1 VAENRLTGSD
11 KRTLLL
17 WIILGV
23 VGAVFAQRYFFRA
36 FPEAS
41 VDFHVSRGQAIDR
54 AKQFVASVG
63 ENVSGYE
70 TAVAFEVDDNAKTYL
85 EREVGLQQ
93 ANQLMSHELNIWY
106 WDVRFFRPQQE
117 EEFHVRVSPGGQV
130 VGYDHKV
137 KEASAGA
144 ALERAAAEKDAQDF
158 LSGKLGVDLSKWDF
172 LAEEANSSKKPNRT
186 DWSFTWEK
194 HGFRAKDAPY
204 RLRVTLAGDRAG
216 SAEEFLHVPEA
227 WERSYEKL
235 RSTNTFYNVV
245 AFLPWVL
252 LLGSALWI
260 GIALTKQGQTNW
272 AGPIKLGIVVAI
284 LLTFMQLNNWQL
296 DRMGYD
302 TNTSYGSFVF
312 GEIGKA
318 LLFGLFSAITVV
330 LPIPGGEPLYRAAQ
344 KTQLRLAKAF
354 TLRGMRTK
362 EFFKSAT
369 IGISMAAAH
378 IGFIVAFYIVA
389 NHFGAWAP
397 QEVDYE
403 NSVNTAIPWISG
415 VAIGMLAA
423 TSEEFLFRLFAIP
436 FMHRLTGSRVVA
448 VVVPAFCWSFLHSAY
463 PNEPP
468 YIRGLEVGLIGIVAG
483 IVMLRWGILTTVIWH
498 YTVDAS
504 LVGLLLIRSN
514 NLYFKVSGVIVGAA
528 AVAPL
533 LFSAVA
539 YLQRGQFEADEDLL
553 NSAQPIEKITFEMA
567 AGKAATAAK
576 TRRYDALT
584 PTAMLFLAVCLVFGG
599 LAAWRV
605 KTPKAGDYL
614 KLSVNPRTVKERAD
628 EILRQHGQDPK
639 SYRKATIFAELAD
652 PVTNEFLRRRGGI
665 ALINEVY
672 GKEVPV
678 AFWQVRYF
686 RDGDAEEFS
695 IKLGPD
701 GGFLALNHKLS
712 EDAAGATLSK
722 EEAIAKA
729 EKYLTEV
736 KKIDLSRWTMV
747 EADSDKRIHRTDH
760 ELCWQRNAPLD
771 GEPAMSTNSDDHAYE
786 RIKIAVLGDEVVDYR
801 GSYYAKPEAR
811 DEQEANEGGT
821 TWSYIKIPDEW
832 RRKQEELT
840 LGRTSFSVGMPIVF
854 LGGLGITAIVM
865 FFKNLKSEAMEAIP
879 WKRAAFWAAL
889 MVAGYLLTV
898 TFGNVWQERM
908 NMYQTAMPMKTMV
921 GILVIGILI
930 GLIFYIAGT
939 VSLFGL
945 ASYFS
950 NRAYG
955 EERLPVGA
963 RMPANYY
970 RDAVWIG
977 VCGAAGLIGLQK
989 LIEVIAAHWPAM
1001 HRSYPIAAGANFD
1014 AALPSA
1020 AAVGGALTGALYFA
1034 GLIVFIAAFVGAVAK
1049 ARWMRFGMFL
1059 LGALFLTGGNWQG
1072 GADFAKQFVA
1082 EAIILAVIVFGV
1094 RRIVRFNVLGYVLLV
1109 ACIGLAGAAAELLG
1123 QPEAF
1128 YRTNGY
1134 AVLMVIIL
1142 MLLIPL
1148 AIWRMRSG
1156 ETAASDGGVPGG
1168 GV

>member
-1 VAENRLTGSD
+1 MAENRLTGSD
-11 KRTLLL
+11 KRALLL
-17 WIILGV
+17 WILLGI

-63 ENVSGYE
+63 EDVRGYE

-85 EREVGLQQ
+85 EREVGLAQ
-93 ANQLMSHELNIWY
+93 ANQLMSDELNIWY

-117 EEFHVRVSPGGQV
+117 EEFHVRISPGGQV

-144 ALERAAAEKDAQDF
+144 SLDRAAAEKDARNF
-158 LSGKLGVDLSKWDF
+158 LSGKLGVDLSQWDF
-172 LAEEANSSKKPNRT
+172 LSEEANSSKKPNRT

-204 RLRVTLAGDRAG
+204 RLRVTLSGDGAG
-216 SAEEFLHVPEA
+216 SAEEFLHIPEA
-227 WERSYEKL
+227 WERSYAKL

-245 AFLPWVL
+245 ALLPYL
-252 LLGSALWI
+252 LLLASALWI
-260 GIALTKQGQTNW
+260 GIALTKQGHTNW

-302 TNTSYGSFVF
+302 TNSSYGSFVF

-436 FMHRLTGSRVVA
+436 FLHRLTGSRVLA
-448 VVVPAFCWSFLHSAY
+448 VMVPAFCWSFLHSAY

-483 IVMLRWGILTTVIWH
+483 IVMLRWGILTTLIWH

-533 LFSAVA
+533 LFSLVA
-539 YLQRGQFEADEDLL
+539 YLRRGQFEADEDLL

-567 AGKAATAAK
+567 SREAAVQAK

-584 PTAMLFLAVCLVFGG
+584 PTTMLCLAVCLVFGG
-599 LAAWRV
+599 LVAWRV
-605 KTPKAGDYL
+605 KAPRAGDYL
-614 KLSVNPRTVKERAD
+614 KLSANPRTVKERAD
-628 EILRQHGQDPK
+628 EILRQHGSDPK
-639 SYRKATIFAELAD
+639 SYRAATIFAELAD
-652 PVTNEFLRRRGGI
+652 PITNEYLRRRGGI
-665 ALINEVY
+665 ALLNEVY
-672 GKEVPV
+672 GNEVPV

-695 IKLGPD
+695 IKLGPA
-701 GGFLALNHKLS
+701 GAFLALNHKLA

-722 EEAIAKA
+722 AEAILKA
-729 EKYLTEV
+729 EKYLTET
-736 KKIDLSRWTMV
+736 KKIDLRKWTMV

-771 GEPAMSTNSDDHAYE
+771 QGTAASTNSDDHAYE
-786 RIKIAVLGDEVVDYR
+786 RVKVAVLGDEVVDYR

-811 DEQEANEGGT
+811 EEQEANEGGT

-832 RRKQEELT
+832 RRKQEEQT
-840 LGRTSFSVGMPIVF
+840 LGRSSYGVGVPIVLF
-854 LGGLGITAIVM
+854 GWLGITAIVM
-865 FFKNLKSEAMEAIP
+865 FFRNLKSEAMEAIP
-879 WKRAAFWAAL
+879 WKRAAVWAAFGI
-889 MVAGYLLTV
+889 AGYLLAV
-898 TFGNVWQERM
+898 ACGDRWPLAM
-908 NMYQTAMPMKTMV
+908 NAYQTTMPMKTMV
-921 GILVIGILI
+921 GILVIGILFGI
-930 GLIFYIAGT
+930 IFNIAGIA
-939 VSLFGL
+939 SLFGL
-945 ASYFS
+945 ASFFS
-950 NRAYG
+950 NRAFG
-955 EERLPVGA
+955 VERLPVGA

-977 VCGAAGLIGLQK
+977 VSGAAGLIGIRK
-989 LIEVIAAHWPAM
+989 LLDLVAAHWPAM
-1001 HRSYPIAAGANFD
+1001 HRSYPMAAGANFD

-1020 AAVGGALTGALYFA
+1020 AAVGGALTGALYLA
-1034 GLIVFIAAFVGAVAK
+1034 GLVVFIAAFVGAVAK
-1049 ARWMRFGMFL
+1049 ARWMRFAMFL

-1082 EAIILAVIVFGV
+1082 EVIVLAVIVFGV

-1109 ACIGLAGAAAELLG
+1109 ACTGLVGAAAELLR
-1123 QPEAF
+1123 QPEAS

-1134 AVLMVIIL
+1134 TVLLVLIL
-1142 MLLIPL
+1142 MLATPL
-1148 AIWRMRSG
+1148 AMWRMRSAEG
-1156 ETAASDGGVPGG
+1156 RASAGGAPTVGG
-1168 GV
+1168 

>member
-1 VAENRLTGSD
+1 MGENRLTASD

-17 WIILGV
+17 WILLGV

-41 VDFHVSRGQAIDR
+41 VDFRITRSEAIER
-54 AKQFVASVG
+54 AKQFVASAG
-63 ENVSGYE
+63 ENAGGYE

-117 EEFHVRVSPGGQV
+117 EEFHVRVSPAGQI

-144 ALERAAAEKDAQDF
+144 TLERAAAEKTAQDF
-158 LSGKLGVDLSKWDF
+158 LNAKLGVDLSKWDF

-186 DWSFTWEK
+186 DWAFTWEK
-194 HGFRAKDAPY
+194 HSFRAKDAPY
-204 RLRVTLAGDRAG
+204 RLRVTLEGDRAG
-216 SAEEFLHVPEA
+216 SAEEFLQVPEA
-227 WERSYEKL
+227 WERSYAKL
-235 RSTNTFYNVV
+235 RSTNTFYNLV
-245 AFLPWVL
+245 AILPYL
-252 LLGSALWI
+252 LLMGSALWI
-260 GIALTKQGQTNW
+260 AIALTKQGQTSW

-284 LLTFMQLNNWQL
+284 LLAFMELNNWQL

-302 TNTSYGSFVF
+302 TNTTYGSFVF

-318 LLFGLFSAITVV
+318 LLFGLASAITVV

-354 TLRGMRTK
+354 TLRGIRTK

-397 QEVDYE
+397 QELDYE

-436 FMHRLTGSRVVA
+436 FLHRLTGSRVVA
-448 VVVPAFCWSFLHSAY
+448 VIVPAFCWSFLHSAY

-483 IVMLRWGILTTVIWH
+483 IVMLHWGILTTLIWH

-514 NLYFKVSGVIVGAA
+514 NVYFKISGVIVGAA
-528 AVAPL
+528 ALAPL
-533 LFSAVA
+533 LFSAVS
-539 YLQRGQFEADEDLL
+539 YLRRGQFEADEDLL
-553 NSAQPIEKITFEMA
+553 NSAQPIEKIAFEMA
-567 AGKAATAAK
+567 SAKEAETAA

-584 PTAMLFLAVCLVFGG
+584 PTAMLFLAVCLVLGG
-599 LAAWRV
+599 LAAWRL
-605 KTPKAGDYL
+605 KTPQAGDYL
-614 KLSVNPRTVKERAD
+614 KISVNPRTVKERAD

-639 SYRKATIFAELAD
+639 SFGTATIFAELSD
-652 PVTNEFLRRRGGI
+652 PVVNEFLRRRGGM

-672 GKEVPV
+672 GKEVQAAV
-678 AFWQVRYF
+678 WQVRYF
-686 RDGDAEEFS
+686 RDGQAEEYS
-695 IKLGPD
+695 IKLAPD
-701 GGFLALNHKLS
+701 GSFVAFHHKLA
-712 EDAAGATLSK
+712 EDAPGASLSK

-736 KKIDLSRWTMV
+736 KKLDLSKWTLV

-771 GEPAMSTNSDDHAYE
+771 EVPAGAANSEDHAYA
-786 RIKIAVLGDEVVDYR
+786 RIKMAVLGDEVVDYR
-801 GSYYAKPEAR
+801 GSYYSEPEAR
-811 DEQEANEGGT
+811 EEQEAKEGGT

-832 RRKQEELT
+832 RRKQEEQT
-840 LGRTSFSVGMPIVF
+840 LGRGVYTFGPPILLIVI
-854 LGGLGITAIVM
+854 GIIAIVI
-865 FFKNLKSEAMEAIP
+865 FFMNLRSEAMQAVP
-879 WKRAAFWAAL
+879 WKRSAVWAAL
-889 MVAGYLLTV
+889 MIAGYV
-898 TFGNVWQERM
+898 AAVAFGDRWQTAM
-908 NMYQTAMPMKTMV
+908 NAYQTAMPMKTMV
-921 GILVIGILI
+921 GILVIGVIV
-930 GLIFYIAGT
+930 GVFFNIAGI

-950 NRAYG
+950 NRAFG
-955 EERLPVGA
+955 GERLPVGS
-963 RMPANYY
+963 RMPATYY
-970 RDAVWIG
+970 RDAAWIG
-977 VCGAAGLIGLQK
+977 ICGAAGLIGLRN
-989 LIEVIAAHWPAM
+989 LIDAVAAHWPAM
-1001 HRSYPIAAGANFD
+1001 HRSFPISLGGSFD
-1014 AALPSA
+1014 APLPA
-1020 AAVGGALTGALYFA
+1020 AATAGGALSGALYTA
-1034 GLIVFIAAFVGAVAK
+1034 GLIVFVAAFVGAIVK
-1049 ARWMRFGMFL
+1049 ARWMRFAMFL
-1059 LGALFLTGGNWQG
+1059 LGAMFLTGSNWQG
-1072 GADFAKQFVA
+1072 GMDFAKQFVV
-1082 EAIILAVIVFGV
+1082 EAIVLAVIVFVVV
-1094 RRIVRFNVLGYVLLV
+1094 RIIRFNVLGYVLLV
-1109 ACIGLAGAAAELLG
+1109 ALVSLAGAAAELLE
-1123 QPEAF
+1123 QQDAF

-1134 AVLMVIIL
+1134 AVLLVAIL
-1142 MLLIPL
+1142 VLAVPL
-1148 AIWRMRSG
+1148 ALWRMRSASG
-1156 ETAASDGGVPGG
+1156 ENGSRGAAISAG
-1168 GV
+1168 

>member
-1 VAENRLTGSD
+1 MAENRLTGSD
-11 KRTLLL
+11 KRALLL
-17 WIILGV
+17 WILLGI

-93 ANQLMSHELNIWY
+93 ANELMSHELHIWY

-144 ALERAAAEKDAQDF
+144 ALERAAAEKDARDF
-158 LSGKLGVDLSKWDF
+158 LSGKLGVDLSRWDF
-172 LAEEANSSKKPNRT
+172 LSEEANSSKKPNRT

-204 RLRVTLAGDRAG
+204 RLGVTLAGDRAG

-227 WERSYEKL
+227 WQRSHEKL

-245 AFLPWVL
+245 ALLPYL
-252 LLGSALWI
+252 LLMGSALWI

-302 TNTSYGSFVF
+302 TNTSYGNFVF

-436 FMHRLTGSRVVA
+436 FLHRLTGSRVVA
-448 VVVPAFCWSFLHSAY
+448 VIVPAFCWSFLHSAY

-483 IVMLRWGILTTVIWH
+483 IVMLRWGILTTLIWH

-514 NLYFKVSGVIVGAA
+514 NLYFKISGVIVGAA

-539 YLQRGQFEADEDLL
+539 YLRRGQFEADEDLL

-567 AGKAATAAK
+567 SGGAAVAAK

-584 PTAMLFLAVCLVFGG
+584 PTAMLFLAVCVVFGG

-605 KTPKAGDYL
+605 KTPRAGDYL
-614 KLSVNPRTVKERAD
+614 KLSVSPRGVKDRAD
-628 EILRQHGQDPK
+628 EILRQYGQDPE
-639 SYRKATIFAELAD
+639 SYRAATIFAELTD
-652 PVTNEFLRRRGGI
+652 PVVNEFLGRRGGI
-665 ALINEVY
+665 ELINEVY
-672 GKEVPV
+672 GKEVPA

-701 GGFLALNHKLS
+701 GAFLALNHKLA
-712 EDAAGATLSK
+712 EDAAGATVSK

-736 KKIDLSRWTMV
+736 KKLDLSKWTMV

-771 GEPAMSTNSDDHAYE
+771 SGPAASTNGDDHAYA
-786 RIKIAVLGDEVVDYR
+786 RVKVAVLGDGVVDYR

-811 DEQEANEGGT
+811 EEQEANEGAT

-832 RRKQEELT
+832 RRKQEEQT
-840 LGRTSFSVGMPIVF
+840 LGRSAFTFGPLISLIII
-854 LGGLGITAIVM
+854 GIIAIVI

-879 WKRAAFWAAL
+879 WKRAAVWAA
-889 MVAGYLLTV
+889 VIIVGYLLAV
-898 TFGNVWQERM
+898 ACGDRWPLAM
-908 NMYQTAMPMKTMV
+908 NAYQTTMPMKTMV
-921 GILVIGILI
+921 GILVIGILFGI
-930 GLIFYIAGT
+930 IFNIAGI

-963 RMPANYY
+963 RLPANYY

-977 VCGAAGLIGLQK
+977 VCGAGGLTGLRK
-989 LIEVIAAHWPAM
+989 LIEVVAAHWPAM
-1001 HRSYPIAAGANFD
+1001 HRGYPMAAGASFD

-1020 AAVGGALTGALYFA
+1020 AVVGGALTGALYLA
-1034 GLIVFIAAFVGAVAK
+1034 GLIVLIAAFVGAVAK
-1049 ARWMRFGMFL
+1049 ARWMRFAMFL

-1072 GADFAKQFVA
+1072 GGDFAKQFVPA
-1082 EAIILAVIVFGV
+1082 AIFLAVVIFGV

-1109 ACIGLAGAAAELLG
+1109 ACTGLAGAAAELLG

-1134 AVLMVIIL
+1134 ALLLVMIL
-1142 MLLIPL
+1142 MLLVPL
-1148 AIWRMRSG
+1148 AVWRMRRG
-1156 ETAASDGGVPGG
+1156 EGAAKDAGMPAGGV
-1168 GV
+1168 